1 LNLSSN
7 LEAPRN
13 IGALRHFIQT
23 NILLYD
29 SNMKRIFLDYAAGHD
44 NPNAIYLE
52 GRTARARLEDARARI
67 AKVLSVASD
76 EIIFTSWGAEA
87 SSLITK
93 ACLSRKAGFRGQ
105 EHIHTITTQIEHKS
119 VLDAFVELEK
129 LGVSVTYLKPDSL
142 GFISVKQVEEALRP
156 NTKLVSIMYAN
167 NEIGTIQPIKEIA
180 RMLRAFKGQTL
191 KGSQRSNLGAQIF
204 HSDCVQA
211 PGLLPINMQSLGV
224 DMATF
229 SAPKFG
235 GPAGIGFV
243 YIRRG
248 IRINVR
254 DAGAVDLAENM
265 CEKLEQAEKSR
276 EKEVSRLTKLRAYF
290 IDNLLSWIPGIQ
302 LNGGQENR
310 LSNNVNIVTPIDAEL
325 CVLELDRYGIAVSA
339 GAACSSGDCADG
351 SHVILALGKNKK
363 EANSSV
369 RFSLGGETSK
379 SQLDYVMKVLRKVLD
394 KNTNLWQ
401 TKKKVK

>member
-1 LNLSSN
+1 M
-7 LEAPRN
+7 
-13 IGALRHFIQT
+13 IGK
-23 NILLYD
+23 
-29 SNMKRIFLDYAAGHD
+29 MKKRIFLDYAAGKD
-44 NPNAIYLE
+44 NPNAIYKE
-52 GRTARARLEDARARI
+52 GREARARLEVARAKI
-67 AKVLSVASD
+67 AKVLSVATD
-76 EIIFTSWGAEA
+76 EIYFSANATQLFT
-87 SSLITK
+87 
-93 ACLSRKAGFRGQ
+93 ACSFGQSPQSRRDEQ
-105 EHIHTITTQIEHKS
+105 LLPHIVTTLIEHSS
-119 VLDAFVELEK
+119 VLEVFRKLEC
-129 LGVSVTYLKPDSL
+129 LGAKVTYLKPDHE
-142 GFISVKQVEEALRP
+142 GFVTAKQVQEALQPDTR
-156 NTKLVSIMYAN
+156 LISIMYAN
-167 NEIGTIQPIKEIA
+167 NEIGTIQPIKEIS
-180 RMLRAFKGQTL
+180 RMLRLRKKPPPKTL
-191 KGSQRSNLGAQIF
+191 AISARERIRSLAPVALREGIPEGISFNPLL

-211 PGLLPINMQSLGV
+211 PGLLPIDMQSLGV
-224 DMATF
+224 DMASF

-235 GPAGIGFV
+235 GPAGIGFD

-254 DAGAVDLAENM
+254 DACAVDLAENM

-351 SHVILALGKNKK
+351 SHVILALGKSKK

-369 RFSLGGETSK
+369 RFSLGGEPSK
-379 SQLDYVMKVLRKVLD
+379 SQLDYVMKVLKKVID
-394 KNTNLWQ
+394 KNTNLW
-401 TKKKVK
+401 